1 MEKQQYQD
9 VMNRIT
15 TALFFAGL
23 TIELFVV
30 LAEKMRIPMESP
42 GMIFRL
48 TFVLFLCSMAGTK
61 FNKRETVLLVLFAA
75 VGIFSYLKTGRNEIL
90 RMTVFVA
97 AMKGKPLEK
106 AMRYTFLL
114 TTVCSALIMLLSVSG
129 LYGDF
134 VMAENT
140 SGRGVEVRY
149 TLGFGHP
156 NSLHCMVAMLML
168 FGLYLYAEKITR
180 FGLAVL
186 LALNVGFYVLTKSE
200 SGFLIA
206 LFAVIV
212 SYLFLRFPSLR
223 AKDLTYYAGE
233 AMFAFGILF
242 SLVAASFGFH
252 VEWLR
257 RFDARFLTGRIAS
270 LWESS
275 SGQGL
280 MPSWSLFSSPECT
293 RYFDMGFVRLVYWY
307 GVIPAVLIVALLFL
321 LFRACRRHRDYAGF
335 LFLLSCCLYT
345 VLEAHL
351 VSVFMLRNYVLFLI
365 GLYAG
370 SLFGKGKNEA
380 NA

>member
-1 MEKQQYQD
+1 MEKIQYRD
-9 VMNRIT
+9 TIKRIT

-48 TFVLFLCSMAGTK
+48 TFVLFLCSMFGEK
-61 FNKRETVLLVLFAA
+61 HNKQEIILLALFA
-75 VGIFSYLKTGRNEIL
+75 VIGFISWRETGRNEIL
-90 RMTVFVA
+90 RMTIFVA

-106 AMRYTFLL
+106 AMRYTLFL
-114 TTVCSALIMLLSVSG
+114 TTACSVLIILLSVSG
-129 LYGDF
+129 IYGDF
-134 VMAENT
+134 VMTENT

-156 NSLHCMVAMLML
+156 NSLHCMVAMLMV

-186 LALNVGFYVLTKSE
+186 LALNVGFYILTKSE
-200 SGFLIA
+200 SGFLIT

-212 SYLFLRFPSLR
+212 SYLFLRFPALR
-223 AKDLTYYAGE
+223 AKNLTYYAGE

-252 VEWLR
+252 VDWLR
-257 RFDARFLTGRIAS
+257 KFDARFLTGRMAT
-270 LWESS
+270 LWDSS
-275 SGQGL
+275 TGQGL
-280 MPSWSLFSSPECT
+280 MPSWSLFSAPECT
-293 RYFDMGFVRLVYWY
+293 RYFDMGFERLVYWY

-321 LFRACRRHRDYAGF
+321 LFRACRRQRDYAGF

-370 SLFGKGKNEA
+370 SLFGKGKYEA

>member
-1 MEKQQYQD
+1 
-9 VMNRIT
+9 MNRIT